1 MLLGYLDVNGC
12 VDDVHHICEQ
22 LAAHVPRESSER
34 AALTSVRPVIN
45 DQHGFRGIGV
55 GVWIAQRS
63 VGLHGSDHTEPVQL
77 HAIPTAGTN
86 MPRQDGLI
94 ACQADL
100 AIGKALTC
108 IDVGA
113 AALQVIAGDLRFC
126 RSAEEKC
133 KRDQE
138 ESFANHCS
146 IPHWNSTARSP
157 AESIYSR
164 LHSSSVARP
173 ASIKTTLF
181 SRDSRKGMQRFS

>member
-1 MLLGYLDVNGC
+1 MLLGYLEVNGC

-94 ACQADL
+94 ARQTDL

-113 AALQVIAGDLRFC
+113 AALKVIAGDLRFC
-126 RSAEEKC
+126 GSAEKKC
-133 KRDQE
+133 KRHQE
-138 ESFANHCS
+138 EGFANHCS
-146 IPHWNSTARSP
+146 MTSLEFYRLEP
-157 AESIYSR
+157 AESTGFTHGLLERI
-164 LHSSSVARP
+164 AKQN
-173 ASIKTTLF
+173 A
-181 SRDSRKGMQRFS
+181 GQ

>member
-34 AALTSVRPVIN
+34 SALTSVRPVTN
-45 DQHGFRGIGV
+45 DHYGFRGIGV

-94 ACQADL
+94 ARQADL

-113 AALQVIAGDLRFC
+113 AALKVIDRKSTRLNSSHGYISYAVFC
-126 RSAEEKC
+126 LNK
-133 KRDQE
+133 KT
-138 ESFANHCS
+138 CS
-146 IPHWNSTARSP
+146 S
-157 AESIYSR
+157 
-164 LHSSSVARP
+164 L
-173 ASIKTTLF
+173 L
-181 SRDSRKGMQRFS
+181 